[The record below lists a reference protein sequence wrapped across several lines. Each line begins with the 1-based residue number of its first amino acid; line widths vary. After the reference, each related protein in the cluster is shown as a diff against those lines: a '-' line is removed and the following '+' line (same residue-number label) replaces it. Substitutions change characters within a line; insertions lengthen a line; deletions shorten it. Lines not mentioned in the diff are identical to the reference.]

1 MRFNLD
7 QLFEEEPLKEEPIV
21 TQEKIKVQEQEK
33 PTWKDQGQKW
43 DHFRSRRR
51 SRIKVHLRGYATY
64 FFSNAPLYSLLS

>member
-33 PTWKDQGQKW
+33 PT
-43 DHFRSRRR
+43 
-51 SRIKVHLRGYATY
+51 
-64 FFSNAPLYSLLS
+64 